1 MYRSLPWN
9 GWIRKMF
16 FINVDS
22 ICNELFKARIKCHS
36 SHQPNLITVWE
47 NAWLKQVFNLF
58 QLNQTVMFTP
68 NKQQKQSCASV
79 FFQGKVKNNG
89 TFRPLVMHL
98 VWLKVCLQQFFT
110 AGQTFR
116 TPQPLEIKS
125 DQLNWSSAKL
135 HMSLIVN
142 FEMKLWISHKTL
154 LGS

>member
-22 ICNELFKARIKCHS
+22 ICKELFKAQIKCHS

-89 TFRPLVMHL
+89 PLVPWCVWSDSCEDQHL
-98 VWLKVCLQQFFT
+98 NQS
-110 AGQTFR
+110 R
-116 TPQPLEIKS
+116 
-125 DQLNWSSAKL
+125 SSGVFHCWPGVKNASASPDK
-135 HMSLIVN
+135 
-142 FEMKLWISHKTL
+142 ISP
-154 LGS
+154 